1 MATQVSGADG
11 WLTINGRALSFQP
24 ESENE
29 ALHIHEYSRNTIEI
43 TPAAPDHL
51 AIWIDDLRLESARY
65 GIWNWNPE
73 HYAGLYRLT
82 VEMQNHR
89 RYTAYVRVFPH
100 KLTQQRYEKMK
111 AELSATAIDLLFSL
125 LSPATER
132 AVYTSRMQ
140 ETSPLHDYRQI
151 RGVIDQMHDVMAHI
165 RRDPYRALHQESMR
179 QDWQEIA
186 CFSDAVAPVPR
197 ELVHL
202 PEQPTRRQNVRY
214 LPRYWTVQ
222 QSSPTYDTYEN
233 RLLKQFLQKQL
244 IAKLTFIQERA
255 EHEKRQ
261 VEQQYARY
269 HNDED
274 GETIRRLQHSI
285 AECQRMKH
293 LCIVWSNEAFL
304 KNVQPLALANKATQV
319 LLKHPTYSRFYHLY
333 LQFQQ
338 RLKTSVDAERYV
350 SELALRRVS
359 ALYEMW
365 SVFAISRMAVEVLL
379 AEGYR
384 LISNTTFYEVETDYF
399 QFDVRKNVSSIVL
412 AKDEL
417 RVRFIY
423 EPVYPSQSTV
433 TSRSALVS
441 TTMERGQLKP
451 DMAIEVYERDT
462 PQHVLI
468 FDAKYRW
475 SRSYDGIFYPNQEDI
490 DKMYRYRNNIQYRQY
505 HNGRARNPYTTQPI
519 VTSSYILYPGNQIHT
534 EGDKTI
540 GALPLIPDLSPRR
553 LDDIREQLKD
563 LLYYAYL
570 ID

>member
-1 MATQVSGADG
+1 MATQVSGANS
-11 WLTINGRALSFQP
+11 WLTINGQALSFQP

-29 ALHIHEYSRNTIEI
+29 ALHIREYSKNTIEI

-51 AIWIDDLRLESARY
+51 SIWIDDQQLESKRY
-65 GIWNWNPE
+65 GIWTWNPE

-82 VEMQNHR
+82 VETQSHR

-100 KLTQQRYEKMK
+100 KLTQRLYEQMK

-125 LSPATER
+125 LSPAIER
-132 AVYTSRMQ
+132 AVYTSRSQ

-165 RRDPYRALHQESMR
+165 RRDPYRALHQESIR
-179 QDWQEIA
+179 QEWQEIA
-186 CFSDAVAPVPR
+186 CFSDVVAPVPR

-202 PEQPTRRQNVRY
+202 PEQPTRRQSIRY

-222 QSSPTYDTYEN
+222 QNSPTYDTYEN

-244 IAKLTFIQERA
+244 ISKLTFIQARA

-261 VEQQYARY
+261 VEQRYARY

-274 GETIRRLQHSI
+274 GETIRRLNHAI
-285 AECQRMKH
+285 DECQRMKQ
-293 LCIVWSNEAFL
+293 LCIVWSSEAFL
-304 KNVQPLALANKATQV
+304 KDVQPLALANKATQV

-359 ALYEMW
+359 ALYELW
-365 SVFAISRMAVEVLL
+365 SIFAISRMAIDVLL

-384 LISNTTFYEVETDYF
+384 LISNTTFYEVETDRF

-423 EPVYPSQSTV
+423 EPLYPNQSTV
-433 TSRSALVS
+433 NHRSALVA
-441 TTMERGQLKP
+441 TTMYGPLMP

-468 FDAKYRW
+468 FDAKYRR
-475 SRSYDGIFYPNQEDI
+475 SRAYDGSFYPNEEDV
-490 DKMYRYRNNIQYRQY
+490 DKMRRYRDNIQYRQY
-505 HNGRARNPYTTQPI
+505 HNGRARNPYTTQSI
-519 VTSSYILYPGNQIHT
+519 VSSAYILYPGNQIHT
-534 EGDKTI
+534 EANSRI
-540 GALPLIPDLSPRR
+540 GALPLIPNLSPRR
-553 LDDIREQLKD
+553 LDDIREHLKD